1 MKAMI
6 LLGCPEA
13 PAQTPLAVYASYKL
27 NQMGYETTIV
37 SNPAAGKLLD
47 VCDPEHVYIKNR
59 EDIDRTLEDL
69 EEGDY
74 DLLLGL
80 VHKDAAATF
89 FVTYSH
95 ILQTKAIALIFS
107 RDVAEVEE
115 FVDMVASSTDAEI
128 VAAKA
133 YHNPTPIRVKLDKA
147 LKNFEIEE

>member
-47 VCDPEHVYIKNR
+47 VCDPERVYIKNR

-74 DLLLGL
+74 DLLLGF

-89 FVTYSH
+89 S
-95 ILQTKAIALIFS
+95 
-107 RDVAEVEE
+107 
-115 FVDMVASSTDAEI
+115 
-128 VAAKA
+128 
-133 YHNPTPIRVKLDKA
+133 
-147 LKNFEIEE
+147 

>member
-89 FVTYSH
+89 FVTYYH

-107 RDVAEVEE
+107 RDGAEVEE

-133 YHNPTPIRVKLDKA
+133 SKIGQGIEKL
-147 LKNFEIEE
+147 

>member
-1 MKAMI
+1 M
-6 LLGCPEA
+6 
-13 PAQTPLAVYASYKL
+13 
-27 NQMGYETTIV
+27 
-37 SNPAAGKLLD
+37 
-47 VCDPEHVYIKNR
+47 
-59 EDIDRTLEDL
+59 

-89 FVTYSH
+89 FVTYYH

-107 RDVAEVEE
+107 RDGAEVEEFVDMVAAIALIFSRDGAEVEE